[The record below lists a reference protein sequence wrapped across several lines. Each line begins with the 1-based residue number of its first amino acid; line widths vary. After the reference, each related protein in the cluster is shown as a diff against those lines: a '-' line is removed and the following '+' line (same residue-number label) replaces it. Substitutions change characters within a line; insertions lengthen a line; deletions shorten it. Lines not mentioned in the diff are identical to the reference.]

1 MQTVVRGGNILSM
14 PLEQTTLDT
23 QTTAY
28 LAALEGFVVD
38 NDDLLAIESISGR
51 FNIFDALSIAR
62 AEIRHSNFLAFILDP
77 AESHGQGQVFLKA
90 VLMDLLKAAP
100 QTLRPFSPIEL
111 DGADL
116 RGVVVRREW
125 EHIDLFISC
134 QHPRFVVAIEN
145 KVDSREHSDQ
155 LGRYKLAMQHHFPG
169 HRPLYVYLTPAGE
182 DASEGEWVSYSYAQL
197 YRVLN
202 RVRTTYKNAIGEDVV
217 VFLDHY
223 LNLIGTRFMNETEE
237 SKRIDDLCQRIYK
250 NHRVALDLI
259 YERVGN
265 PASAVLAEAE
275 TVLREDSR
283 WHVFYRASKH
293 IDFVPTDWLA
303 WLPKLGLD
311 SSDDPRSWIV
321 FRFALYQKSLDL
333 YVEVRRMDD
342 LKKRRAIIEMLV
354 SDGQRFGFK
363 HSGREIT
370 DNYTRVSGREKLL
383 RWNEGEEPDPSAI
396 RAAVKKKLDE
406 KFPKLGNVPSDLMPL
421 L

>member
-1 MQTVVRGGNILSM
+1 M
-14 PLEQTTLDT
+14 PLEQRTPDT
-23 QTTAY
+23 QTDED
-28 LAALEGFVVD
+28 LKALEAFVVD
-38 NDDLLAIESISGR
+38 NDDLLALESIIGR

-100 QTLRPFSPIEL
+100 PTLRPFSPIEL

-116 RGVVVRREW
+116 RGIVVRREW

-134 QHPRFVVAIEN
+134 QHPPFVIVIEN
-145 KVDSREHSDQ
+145 KVDSKEHSDQ
-155 LGRYKLAMQHHFPG
+155 LGRYKATMKHHFPD
-169 HRPLYVYLTPAGE
+169 HRPLYVYLTPEGE
-182 DASEGEWVSYSYAQL
+182 EPSEGEWVSYSYSHI

-202 RVRTTYKNAIGEDVV
+202 RVRTTYNNAIGEDVL

-265 PASAVLAEAE
+265 PASGVLTDAEM
-275 TVLREDSR
+275 VLREDPR

-293 IDFVPTDWLA
+293 IDFVPREWLDWL
-303 WLPKLGLD
+303 PRVGLD
-311 SSDDPRSWIV
+311 SSNDPRSWFV
-321 FRFALYQKSLDL
+321 FRFALYPKSLDL

-342 LKKRRAIIEMLV
+342 LAKRRAIIDKLITE
-354 SDGQRFGFK
+354 GQRFGFK

-383 RWNEGEEPDPSAI
+383 RWNEDEEPESGAI
-396 RAAVKKKLDE
+396 RVAVKKKLDE
-406 KFPKLGNVPSDLMPL
+406 KFPKLEDVPSVLRPL